1 MTSAISGLPLASSA
15 LTDNVGQNVE
25 QQRHA
30 KLVDAAQ
37 KFEGMLLQE
46 ILKPMQK
53 SQDAGF
59 GEDPDSDRDSSLD
72 TMSSFGTE
80 AVADAIAKSGGLG
93 IAKQVLRK
101 VSDLDTRTKSGQ
113 GRY

>member
-1 MTSAISGLPLASSA
+1 MTIAINSLPLAGPT
-15 LTDNVGQNVE
+15 LTADPE

-53 SQDAGF
+53 SQDTGF
-59 GEDPDSDRDSSLD
+59 GEDPDADRDGSLD
-72 TMSSFGTE
+72 TMTSYGTE
-80 AVADAIAKSGGLG
+80 AMANAIAKSGGLG
-93 IAKQVLRK
+93 IAKQVIEK
-101 VSDLDTRTKSGQ
+101 VSDLDTRTGTGIRK
-113 GRY
+113 Y